1 VGDDRRRVPE
11 ARLARAR
18 AVADVGK
25 VFPIPDCRP
34 AVALGAFYAEW
45 IAYEETIARPA
56 TRALHRNAFEKR
68 IRPKLEEIQLSNLT
82 RQRLEAWLGDLARRD
97 SHRRAVEQAVD
108 TMRSILTT
116 AVLWGHIE
124 ANAATNLRLPKR
136 ASIAAEAVRRVLNQD
151 EIPRLLAAAGS
162 LRNETML
169 RMAVEV
175 GLRKGEII
183 GLRWAD
189 VDLEA
194 RRIRVSRS
202 VWQGAGGKFEHTPK
216 NGRSRMVAI
225 GAQLAEQLGSLYS
238 ADVIDR
244 GADATG

>member
-1 VGDDRRRVPE
+1 
-11 ARLARAR
+11 
-18 AVADVGK
+18 
-25 VFPIPDCRP
+25 
-34 AVALGAFYAEW
+34 
-45 IAYEETIARPA
+45 
-56 TRALHRNAFEKR
+56 
-68 IRPKLEEIQLSNLT
+68 
-82 RQRLEAWLGDLARRD
+82 
-97 SHRRAVEQAVD
+97 
-108 TMRSILTT
+108 MRSILTT